1 MFNRV
6 STFLETLYRDM
17 AKGGCGDNAILVS
30 HGLFCRL
37 FLTRFYHWTVCDDKC
52 LSYYFIFIIMPQKVE
67 KFHNLW
73 NFTNCQF
80 AIMEL
85 QEDGFYKLITKLRS
99 NN

>member
-1 MFNRV
+1 MLMAFSYSGSDVFDRV

-37 FLTRFYHWTVCDDKC
+37 FLTRFYHW
-52 LSYYFIFIIMPQKVE
+52 SVE
-67 KFHNLW
+67 KFHKLW
-73 NFTNCQF
+73 NFDNCQF

-85 QEDGFYKLITKLRS
+85 QQDGFYKLITKLKS
-99 NN
+99 N